1 MRIFFSK
8 TSFFQWSL
16 VFEAKCLELPA
27 TRFQQSCQNCF
38 LRVQWTTLRTSF
50 IFSEIFK
57 SFWFLS
63 DNCPDLWLKF
73 SAAFPSVP
81 SKCPK
86 YFFGF
91 SCEWFSCFFLT
102 SDSGEKNISF
112 EKKFRHF
119 FEIAFSACREPLE
132 EFLSKTCW
140 FFRLVWFFRQNLLNS
155 GRKYFSNRQ
164 KCILSQNFSNFG
176 ETFQQNCQK
185 GILNVQ
191 RNTFRKTIC
200 WLCET
205 TSDFGQGN
213 VLFAAEILQPCYQ
226 ICTFVSGWAIG
237 RIVLKEFFF
246 LIFSDVQ
253 GTFFGF
259 FVVSFQAWWS
269 KLNSTS
275 QEEHIH

>member
-1 MRIFFSK
+1 MFHLTSCSSETNLSSEKKVSSVLSKLHSKRPRTFWEIFFSK

-38 LRVQWTTLRTSF
+38 LRVQWTTLRMSF

-57 SFWFLS
+57 SFWILS

-73 SAAFPSVP
+73 SAAFPNVP

-119 FEIAFSACREPLE
+119 FLKLHFKRPGNFLRSFYQKRVGFS
-132 EFLSKTCW
+132 
-140 FFRLVWFFRQNLLNS
+140 V
-155 GRKYFSNRQ
+155 
-164 KCILSQNFSNFG
+164 
-176 ETFQQNCQK
+176 
-185 GILNVQ
+185 
-191 RNTFRKTIC
+191 
-200 WLCET
+200 
-205 TSDFGQGN
+205 
-213 VLFAAEILQPCYQ
+213 
-226 ICTFVSGWAIG
+226 
-237 RIVLKEFFF
+237 
-246 LIFSDVQ
+246 
-253 GTFFGF
+253 
-259 FVVSFQAWWS
+259 
-269 KLNSTS
+269 
-275 QEEHIH
+275 